1 MAHFGNPKFD
11 CLLKITLLLCPLED
25 GKLTVRVIEEENV
38 VGKAILH
45 QVWGGG
51 IWVLQHGIGG
61 ALSVQPWAPFAWE
74 MVAVGSPL

>member
-1 MAHFGNPKFD
+1 MMHVNIYHYFFMAHFGNPKFD

-25 GKLTVRVIEEENV
+25 GKLTVMVIEEENV

-61 ALSVQPWAPFAWE
+61 TLSVQP
-74 MVAVGSPL
+74 

>member
-25 GKLTVRVIEEENV
+25 GKLTVMVIEEANI
-38 VGKAILH
+38 VGRAILH

-51 IWVLQHGIGG
+51 IWVLHT
-61 ALSVQPWAPFAWE
+61 ALE
-74 MVAVGSPL
+74 EL

>member
-1 MAHFGNPKFD
+1 MAHFGSPKFD

-25 GKLTVRVIEEENV
+25 GKLTVMVIEEANV

-51 IWVLQHGIGG
+51 IRVLKLSIGG
-61 ALSVQPWAPFAWE
+61 ALRVQ
-74 MVAVGSPL
+74 S